1 MRLKYYAVPKTGHG
15 GNPFVRVSPDSNRKD
30 PLEIQLDHFCNVIRG
45 TELPLV
51 SMRDGLRNLII
62 TEAISEAARR
72 GSIIE
77 IDPI

>member
-1 MRLKYYAVPKTGHG
+1 M
-15 GNPFVRVSPDSNRKD
+15 SPASTER
-30 PLEIQLDHFCNVIRG
+30 PLEIQLDHFCYVIRG

-51 SMRDGLRNLII
+51 SVRGLRNLIV
-62 TEAISEAARR
+62 TEAISEAARS